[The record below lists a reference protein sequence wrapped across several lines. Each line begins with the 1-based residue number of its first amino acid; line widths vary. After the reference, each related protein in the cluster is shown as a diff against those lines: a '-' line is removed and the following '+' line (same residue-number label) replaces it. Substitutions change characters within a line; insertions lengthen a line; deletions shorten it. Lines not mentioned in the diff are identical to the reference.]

1 MDVENA
7 DATVESDKEMILS
20 QIRSTIGV
28 VEMNQMVKDKLMS
41 CFEESTIK
49 LQSGNCKPESDD
61 DICENDEIDDF
72 QVFCD
77 DREFM

>member
-28 VEMNQMVKDKLMS
+28 VEMNQMVKEKLMS

-49 LQSGNCKPESDD
+49 LQSDNCKPESDD
-61 DICENDEIDDF
+61 ICENDENDDF